1 MYTKGVNN
9 MGMPNT
15 AMEDYAAEVRNEEA
29 VEESK
34 EETKEDK

>member
-1 MYTKGVNN
+1 

-34 EETKEDK
+34 EDKEETKEDK

>member
-1 MYTKGVNN
+1 